1 MENPKIKEE
10 KERGN
15 HMLKSTIG
23 YSTNADSFT
32 SGKETATKA
41 MDGYKAPKLGI
52 ISCSWVYQEE
62 EVLKGVQSITGT
74 LPLIGCTSSGAIMV
88 PDGIITGNQ
97 GFSGM
102 MIFDD
107 EDMKVAVA
115 GMAKNG
121 DAREMGRQIAIE
133 AIKNAGTKVRP
144 SYFYMVAS
152 PAEEEFY
159 LQGIQDVIGRVP
171 MFGGS
176 CADDNLDGEGRILCN
191 GEAFADGCAV
201 AFFYTDKKIVTE
213 YTGAY
218 RETADRG
225 IITKVANK
233 RTLME
238 IDGVPA
244 LQKYADWTGTT
255 VDKLQGMDL
264 LSATITSPLGI
275 KDPVGNITVIR
286 HPMAGNADNS
296 MNIGNFLEEGTAIV
310 RMEATVDE
318 LIESNRTVLENT
330 KESLN
335 VKPAAYFLVHCGGR
349 KLGIGDRMEEVYNQV
364 KSVANDTPFMM
375 IFTFGEYGYANH
387 SANTCGGLMLSFTGF
402 AE

>member
-1 MENPKIKEE
+1 
-10 KERGN
+10 
-15 HMLKSTIG
+15 MLKSTIG

-41 MDGYKAPKLGI
+41 MEGYKAPKVGLLYG
-52 ISCSWVYQEE
+52 SCKYSSEE
-62 EVLKGVQSITGT
+62 LLKGVESVTGT
-74 LPLIGCTSSGAIMV
+74 LPIIGCTSSGAIMV
-88 PDGIITGNQ
+88 PDGMITGEQ
-97 GFSGM
+97 GYSGM
-102 MIFDD
+102 MVFDD

-115 GMAKNG
+115 GMAKDG
-121 DAREMGRQIAIE
+121 DAREMGKKIAIE

-152 PAEEEFY
+152 PAEEEYY

-176 CADDNLDGEGRILCN
+176 AADDAVNGEWKIYCN
-191 GEAFADGCAV
+191 GDSFTDGCAV

-218 RETADRG
+218 REAADRG
-225 IITKVANK
+225 IVTKVANN

-244 LQKYADWTGTT
+244 LQKYAEWTGKT
-255 VDKLQGMDL
+255 VDTLQGMDL

-275 KDPVGNITVIR
+275 KDPIGNLTVIR
-286 HPMAGNADNS
+286 HPMVGNADNS
-296 MNIGNFLEEGTAIV
+296 MNIGNQLEEGTAVI
-310 RMEATVDE
+310 RMEASVDE
-318 LIESNRTVLENT
+318 LIESTRTVLENT

-335 VKPAAYFLVHCGGR
+335 VKPAAYFLIHCGGR
-349 KLGIGDRMEEVYNQV
+349 KLGIGDNMEEVYTRV
-364 KSVANDTPFMM
+364 KSVAGDTPFMM